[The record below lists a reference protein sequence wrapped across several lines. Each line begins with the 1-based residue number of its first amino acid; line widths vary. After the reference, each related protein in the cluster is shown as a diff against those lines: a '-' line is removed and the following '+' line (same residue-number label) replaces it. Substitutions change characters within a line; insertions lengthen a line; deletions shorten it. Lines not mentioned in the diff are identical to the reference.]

1 MKKLFLSAA
10 LIFTVTGCSTTH
22 DYFSLQPTPMQ
33 PSTWTGQYDQLVATV
48 KINSDGTG
56 VICQDVTGKAKL
68 MSVKRVGDRLY
79 SQDGTY
85 WKIQNETPSSMRL
98 NYAIG
103 GGYSMQKDN
112 DMKLIT
118 PACVKELKQ

>member
-1 MKKLFLSAA
+1 MKITLSLLA
-10 LIFTVTGCSTTH
+10 LSLVLTACATTH
-22 DYFSLQPTPMQ
+22 DYFSLQSTPMQ
-33 PSTWTGQYDQLVATV
+33 PSVWTGQYNQLVATV

-56 VICQDVTGKAKL
+56 VICQDITGKAKL
-68 MSVKRVGDRLY
+68 MSVKRVDDRLY

-85 WKIQNETPSSMRL
+85 WKIQNEMPDSMRL

-103 GGYSMQKDN
+103 GGYSMQKDD

-118 PACVKELKQ
+118 PACAKELK